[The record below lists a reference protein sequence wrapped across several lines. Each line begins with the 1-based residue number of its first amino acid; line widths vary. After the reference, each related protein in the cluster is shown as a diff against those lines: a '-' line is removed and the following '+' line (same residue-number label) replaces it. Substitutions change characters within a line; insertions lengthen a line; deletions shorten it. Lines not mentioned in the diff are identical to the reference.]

1 MKRKI
6 IDSHTHTYPDA
17 IAARAAENL
26 GNFYNFTVAE
36 SGTFSDLER
45 CEREAGITGFLLLPV
60 ATSAKNVDKINEAA
74 AHQAE
79 AARADGFE
87 AFAFGSMHRDCPDF
101 RAGLEHCRK
110 LGLRG
115 IKLHPDL
122 QGFDLDCVELMPLYE
137 AMQEMK
143 MILWLHVGDAR
154 EQINASSPERVA
166 RIAEGFPAL
175 KIVAAHFGG
184 YREWEKAEECLIGRF
199 GNVYYDCS
207 SSLWD
212 MTPERGKYLI
222 EKCGTDRVMFGSDY
236 PAITPAVSLAEF
248 LRLDLTEEVRDAV
261 LYKNFMRIVAGNPE

>member
-1 MKRKI
+1 
-6 IDSHTHTYPDA
+6 
-17 IAARAAENL
+17 
-26 GNFYNFTVAE
+26 
-36 SGTFSDLER
+36 
-45 CEREAGITGFLLLPV
+45 
-60 ATSAKNVDKINEAA
+60 
-74 AHQAE
+74 
-79 AARADGFE
+79 
-87 AFAFGSMHRDCPDF
+87 
-101 RAGLEHCRK
+101 
-110 LGLRG
+110 
-115 IKLHPDL
+115 
-122 QGFDLDCVELMPLYE
+122 
-137 AMQEMK
+137 

-261 LYKNFMRIVAGNPE
+261 LYKNFMRIVAGSQE

>member
-122 QGFDLDCVELMPLYE
+122 QGSDLDCVELMPLYE

-184 YREWEKAEECLIGRF
+184 YREWEKAEECLIGR
-199 GNVYYDCS
+199 S
-207 SSLWD
+207 MPL
-212 MTPERGKYLI
+212 KYCHTSVI
-222 EKCGTDRVMFGSDY
+222 PGS
-236 PAITPAVSLAEF
+236 PRQCA
-248 LRLDLTEEVRDAV
+248 
-261 LYKNFMRIVAGNPE
+261 

>member
-1 MKRKI
+1 MNRKI

-36 SGTFSDLER
+36 SGTFTDLER

-60 ATSAKNVDKINEAA
+60 ATSARNVDKINEAA

-79 AARADGFE
+79 AARANGFE
-87 AFAFGSMHRDCPDF
+87 AFAFGSMHRDSPDF

-122 QGFDLDCVELMPLYE
+122 QGADLDCEKLMPLYE
-137 AMQEMK
+137 AMQDMN

-166 RIAEGFPAL
+166 RIAEGFPDL

-248 LRLDLTEEVRDAV
+248 MRLDLTEEVRDAV
-261 LYKNFMRIVAGNPE
+261 LYKNFMRIVAGSQE